1 MSEYQI
7 FCWSEKYNDSFSKHQ
22 KDFRIFN
29 KPVDKTTYHQRI
41 FEIQKIIPNSQKW
54 TLADFW
60 KSLTD
65 EQISE
70 LSKIPEFDAKGF
82 EYITG
87 RKVEKTEIE
96 KAIDLLTASGL
107 LVDGKILK

>member
-1 MSEYQI
+1 MSERQI
-7 FCWSEKYNDSFSKHQ
+7 FCWSEKYDDSFSKHQ

-29 KPVDKTTYHQRI
+29 KSVEKDFRI
-41 FEIQKIIPNSQKW
+41 FNKSVDEDTYYSRNSEIREIIQNNNDLK
-54 TLADFW
+54 LEDFW

-65 EQISE
+65 EQISK

-87 RKVEKTEIE
+87 RKV
-96 KAIDLLTASGL
+96 
-107 LVDGKILK
+107 ILDIYSK